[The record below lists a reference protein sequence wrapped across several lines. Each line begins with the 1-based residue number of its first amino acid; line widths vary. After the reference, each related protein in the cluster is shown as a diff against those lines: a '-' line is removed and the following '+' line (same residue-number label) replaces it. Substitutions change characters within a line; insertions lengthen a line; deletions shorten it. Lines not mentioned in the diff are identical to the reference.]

1 MALYK
6 ETHKIKVFEPN
17 SITLNAVQGEGN
29 EREYE
34 FILIEKSGDTLKT
47 TNAPITD
54 KMLDVTGC
62 SVRLYV
68 AKADGHIVYME
79 GKVADSSQNSRCLQH
94 MERQTV
100 FYKLHLQ
107 MEICERLV

>member
-34 FILIEKSGDTLKT
+34 FILIENQGTLLK
-47 TNAPITD
+47 PP
-54 KMLDVTGC
+54 MH
-62 SVRLYV
+62 RLLT
-68 AKADGHIVYME
+68 
-79 GKVADSSQNSRCLQH
+79 RCW
-94 MERQTV
+94 M
-100 FYKLHLQ
+100 
-107 MEICERLV
+107 